1 MNMLDVRSLY
11 VTYLSEEERVEA
23 VRGIDFSAEEGKVTG
38 IVGESGSGKSTA
50 MLAVMGLL
58 DHKAAVEAEK
68 VSLFGNTVR
77 AGDNAA
83 IIFQDPLKCLNP
95 TVKIGRQIAETVRN
109 RKKCTWREAKKRSE
123 ELLDSVGIRHP
134 RLRMK
139 QYPFELSGGMTRRVM
154 ISTAMIEAPKLV
166 IADEPTPGLHL
177 KAAKRAME
185 HFRELADMGAGV
197 LIITHDLELA
207 LETADRVLVFY
218 AGYTL
223 EDAKTEDFRQ
233 EKNLRHPYT
242 KALWRAMPQNGF
254 HYIDGV
260 QPYVKDM
267 PEGCPF
273 APRCEKCTEKCRGEI
288 PYREVNE
295 GYVRCVYDS

>member
-139 QYPFELSGGMTRRVM
+139 QYPFELSGGMR
-154 ISTAMIEAPKLV
+154 
-166 IADEPTPGLHL
+166 
-177 KAAKRAME
+177 
-185 HFRELADMGAGV
+185 
-197 LIITHDLELA
+197 
-207 LETADRVLVFY
+207 
-218 AGYTL
+218 
-223 EDAKTEDFRQ
+223 
-233 EKNLRHPYT
+233 
-242 KALWRAMPQNGF
+242 
-254 HYIDGV
+254 
-260 QPYVKDM
+260 
-267 PEGCPF
+267 
-273 APRCEKCTEKCRGEI
+273 
-288 PYREVNE
+288 
-295 GYVRCVYDS
+295 